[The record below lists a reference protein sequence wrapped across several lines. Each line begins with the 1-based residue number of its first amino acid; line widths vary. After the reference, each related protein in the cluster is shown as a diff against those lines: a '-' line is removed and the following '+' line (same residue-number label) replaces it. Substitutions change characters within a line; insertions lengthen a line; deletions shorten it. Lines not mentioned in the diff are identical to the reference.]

1 MVAVS
6 SIFSLWRLVI
16 PIPVKYCFSPF
27 ENVPFLHGIV
37 EYILKIYLGESDQ
50 MKIDHEQFILLDL
63 SRNGTSKNGS
73 RPIENFIEA
82 DEI

>member
-6 SIFSLWRLVI
+6 SIFSLWRLAI

-27 ENVPFLHGIV
+27 EIVPFLHGIV

-50 MKIDHEQFILLDL
+50 MKIDHE
-63 SRNGTSKNGS
+63 
-73 RPIENFIEA
+73 
-82 DEI
+82 